1 MIVYQTSPVVIEGSQ
16 PKAMVSDMGSQQL
29 LTDVLK
35 ELKKSNLYNAIA
47 HDIVIKNTEV
57 EV

>member
-1 MIVYQTSPVVIEGSQ
+1 
-16 PKAMVSDMGSQQL
+16 MGSQQL